1 MLKKYFQKFN
11 LKSSFH
17 SSKKEFEENNFF
29 ISPRFKENT
38 NLVSFSSSVS
48 NVNTNTNNN
57 KNNIYKNSFIP
68 NIRTFS
74 IIDLKKNSTKSFS
87 NNKLVDVTFQ
97 SDSINNNY
105 FNDLNSINQNKSEK
119 NFNDINN
126 NDNII
131 NKYFQDLNKIQTQNQ
146 DKNIRKITKETE
158 NIKYFQE
165 ILKTNKVISNEEENF
180 NIAGFSAYLYKN
192 KNLINENKIC
202 ININFEKQ
210 NNKINILSLYDG
222 HNGYQTSKYLKE
234 NLNKEILNSSTLT
247 TDTTST
253 LFNAIQKM
261 ENNLYNIF
269 LQTKNNKT
277 KTKNN
282 EIIHPQSSGS
292 SLLIYL
298 EINNE
303 IFITNLG
310 DSFSFLSLNH
320 SNAISLLNQSHSIA
334 NANELERVKLNG
346 GEITSKNN
354 NLAINPGALTVTRS
368 IGDIESK
375 FPQFGGK
382 INVISN
388 RPDIVSFKI
397 KNEMDFIFL
406 SNKEINN
413 FLNAKEFCVIVYETM
428 KNVLNKKKTFKFFL
442 EKVIVNVMKYAIFKG
457 AKNNLSCVFI
467 CFNNLKKLFYSCL
480 NNEKIINDIIVTLN
494 LSNKNFNNFYEELN
508 EKNILSF
515 NNSTNF
521 NSDNQ
526 SKFINEKNSFSS
538 NSKINK
544 VNNKIKVKKKR
555 KIFCC
560 CL

>member
-1 MLKKYFQKFN
+1 
-11 LKSSFH
+11 
-17 SSKKEFEENNFF
+17 
-29 ISPRFKENT
+29 
-38 NLVSFSSSVS
+38 
-48 NVNTNTNNN
+48 
-57 KNNIYKNSFIP
+57 
-68 NIRTFS
+68 
-74 IIDLKKNSTKSFS
+74 
-87 NNKLVDVTFQ
+87 
-97 SDSINNNY
+97 
-105 FNDLNSINQNKSEK
+105 
-119 NFNDINN
+119 
-126 NDNII
+126 
-131 NKYFQDLNKIQTQNQ
+131 
-146 DKNIRKITKETE
+146 
-158 NIKYFQE
+158 
-165 ILKTNKVISNEEENF
+165 
-180 NIAGFSAYLYKN
+180 
-192 KNLINENKIC
+192 
-202 ININFEKQ
+202 
-210 NNKINILSLYDG
+210 
-222 HNGYQTSKYLKE
+222 
-234 NLNKEILNSSTLT
+234 
-247 TDTTST
+247 
-253 LFNAIQKM
+253 M

-277 KTKNN
+277 KNKNN

-346 GEITSKNN
+346 GEISSVNN